1 MEIDDDAC
9 QDCGGSEPCPR
20 CWRCDDCGCACAP
33 SEAERDAP
41 LENLYAAACE
51 ADEEADQ

>member
-1 MEIDDDAC
+1 MDVDDDAC
-9 QDCGGSEPCPR
+9 QDCGGGEPCPQ
-20 CWRCDDCGCACAP
+20 CWRCDDCGCACVP
-33 SEAERDAP
+33 SEAERDAR